1 MSSSVVA
8 SIRVVSLP
16 MEYQTPQGVVELVQD
31 VLNLGKVA
39 SVRIVENSTHTN
51 VQYSSAF
58 VDFESTTTESTNVFL
73 QINEGHQSVS
83 LGCDVPI
90 HWTNGKEMT
99 HIALRR
105 AQIGS
110 GGAIR
115 HTSNMALEIDSWMSI
130 YIPIIP
136 DNMLVSTGNGFTSFG
151 PSDLQWCIE
160 DKLRLGKVKR
170 VDFVTRQQDNREIQS
185 AFVHFDSW
193 YDLPYAA
200 KVRDAMNA
208 DGCYR
213 QKGYLENGAFVSFVA
228 FGEDGPVPRF
238 LTFKI
243 NHKPIPDAKP
253 EMNPAQ
259 IAAANDALIKILAE
273 RDAKITELEA
283 ILMGQSAFVDDKGP
297 MTIAE
302 LA

>member
-16 MEYQTPQGVVELVQD
+16 IEYQTPQGAIELVEN
-31 VLNLGKVA
+31 VLQLGKVA
-39 SVRIVENSTHTN
+39 SVRIVDNSTPNN
-51 VQYSSAF
+51 VRYSSAF
-58 VDFESTTTESTNVFL
+58 VDFENTSADRSDVFA
-73 QINEGHQSVS
+73 QINQSSQSVS
-83 LGCDVPI
+83 LECDVPI
-90 HWTNGKEMT
+90 HWTNGRDMT
-99 HIALRR
+99 HVAVRR

-110 GGAIR
+110 GGTAR
-115 HTSNMALEIDSWMSI
+115 PVPNMPLEIDSWMSI
-130 YIPIIP
+130 YVPMIP

-170 VDFVTRQQDNREIQS
+170 VDFVTRQQDDRAIQS
-185 AFVHFDSW
+185 AFVHFESW

-208 DGCYR
+208 DGSYR
-213 QKGYLENGAFVSFVA
+213 QKGYLDNGAFVSFVA
-228 FGEDGPVPRF
+228 FGDDGPVPRF

-243 NHKPIPDAKP
+243 NHKPIPEVKP
-253 EMNPAQ
+253 EMNIEQ
-259 IAAANDALIKILAE
+259 YAAANDRLSKAVAE
-273 RDAKITELEA
+273 KDAKIAELEA
-283 ILMGQSAFVDDKGP
+283 AMAQFACGVDGKGP
-297 MTIAE
+297 MSLQE